1 MISQDVSMRGNKTQ
15 GKKENTHHQFKVI
28 FKYDVVL
35 VVGKGGEGGGGYN
48 GRGLTVSLCP
58 SSGQEVRG

>member
-35 VVGKGGEGGGGYN
+35 VVVVVGKGGGYN

-58 SSGQEVRG
+58 SSGQEVGG